1 MFLLPT
7 CNNFLSNLTFAFHIL
22 FEQIRDEV
30 ALFLE
35 EIDFTK
41 LDLQKFTFGGNFYL
55 YSNLVKLSGTYCYN
69 KYGL

>member
-1 MFLLPT
+1 MFLLP
-7 CNNFLSNLTFAFHIL
+7 NNFLSNLTFAFLVL

-41 LDLQKFTFGGNFYL
+41 MDLQKFTYGGNFYL
-55 YSNLVKLSGTYCYN
+55 
-69 KYGL
+69 